1 MKYVSNGG
9 ATHFTLG
16 LRPCII
22 SSFLLQIYLT
32 CASSQIYP
40 VAPLLRWFLVHW
52 LVYHVVIVAGALVA
66 AILILLL
73 QTGFNKLYS
82 LIPIFLIVTLVLS
95 WVKVGTFF

>member
-1 MKYVSNGG
+1 M
-9 ATHFTLG
+9 
-16 LRPCII
+16 
-22 SSFLLQIYLT
+22 
-32 CASSQIYP
+32 
-40 VAPLLRWFLVHW
+40 
-52 LVYHVVIVAGALVA
+52 VYHVVIVAGALVA